1 MTKSNFS
8 WEEKVYRD
16 RRLISLLT
24 LGLCG
29 VLVVELESLVRR
41 NGNTKRTEIPTNM
54 FTTGV
59 PVVRLQ
65 IVWRSQLRLKF
76 WRNKLMISFLD
87 FKSLQSSMSGLLR
100 SLNYFMKE
108 KREIVTLCWL
118 VTGSIMRN
126 VWQNWISLRKCLL

>member
-1 MTKSNFS
+1 MTKSSFS
-8 WEEKVYRD
+8 WEEMACRD
-16 RRLISLLT
+16 QRLISLLT

-29 VLVVELESLVRR
+29 VQVAELESLVRR
-41 NGNTKRTEIPTNM
+41 NGNTKRTGIPTSM

-87 FKSLQSSMSGLLR
+87 FRLHQSSMSGLLR

-108 KREIVTLCWL
+108 KRVIEIP
-118 VTGSIMRN
+118 S
-126 VWQNWISLRKCLL
+126 